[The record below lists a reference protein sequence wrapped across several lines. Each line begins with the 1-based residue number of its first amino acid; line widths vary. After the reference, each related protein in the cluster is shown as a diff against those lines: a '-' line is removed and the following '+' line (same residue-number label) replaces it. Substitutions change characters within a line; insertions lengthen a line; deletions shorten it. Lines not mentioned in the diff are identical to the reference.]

1 VYQCLDVADGE
12 IAERRH
18 ESPFEKQFWRVFAS
32 GLAAICSPI
41 VTAASIAARGARSH
55 GGRG

>member
-1 VYQCLDVADGE
+1 MKVL
-12 IAERRH
+12 
-18 ESPFEKQFWRVFAS
+18 FKKQFWRVFAS

>member
-1 VYQCLDVADGE
+1 VYQSLDVADGE
-12 IAERRH
+12 ML
-18 ESPFEKQFWRVFAS
+18 SDDMKVLFKKQFWRVFAS